1 MKNAAVKRLFRFDS
15 HVAWRVAIVGLVVL
29 GLSLLIAL
37 TTHSPLPKLE
47 ILAELQQ
54 MPGNIAVTDR
64 GRILIS
70 QHQFAQPNDRVV
82 ELLSNGQTRPFPSD
96 TWSRAPNSVGVGL
109 DSVLGLRATSDGRV
123 WLLDNGMRQK
133 GTPKLVV
140 WDTYKNALD
149 QVIYLPYPTTLKGS
163 FLNDLAIDLKH
174 RQVYISDVGTPT
186 TSALVI
192 VDLETG
198 RSRRVLQ
205 GHQSVVFEDVS
216 MTVEGRKLTRK
227 NPDGTLSEP
236 RLGVNPI
243 TIDPSYEWVY
253 FGAMHSRSLYRI
265 QAVDLLN
272 DEMLSKDLAAKV
284 ERYGEKPL
292 SGGITVDSQSNVYIT
307 DLESNAIGVTA
318 KNGRYSKLINDV
330 NALRWPDGIC
340 IGPNGYLYVVTSKL
354 HLSPLFNRGRDETAP
369 PYLVARFKGLASST
383 VGR

>member
-1 MKNAAVKRLFRFDS
+1 MKNAAVRRLFRFDI
-15 HVAWRVAIVGLVVL
+15 HVVWRVAIAGLVVL
-29 GLSLLIAL
+29 VLGLIIAIA
-37 TTHSPLPKLE
+37 THSQPSKLE
-47 ILAELQQ
+47 VLAELQQ
-54 MPGNIAVTDR
+54 MPGNIAVTDK

-70 QHQFAQPNDRVV
+70 QHQFAQPDDRVI
-82 ELLSNGQTRPFPSD
+82 ELLPSGQIRPFPND
-96 TWSRAPNSVGVGL
+96 TWSRAPNSFGVGL

-140 WDTYKNALD
+140 WDTHRNALD
-149 QVIYLPYPTTLKGS
+149 QVIHLPYPTTLKGS

-192 VDLETG
+192 VDLKTG

-205 GHQSVVFEDVS
+205 GHQSVVFEEVS

-227 NPDGTLSEP
+227 NSDGTLSEP

-265 QAVDLLN
+265 QTTNLSN
-272 DEMLSKDLAAKV
+272 DEMPSTDLAARV

-307 DLESNAIGVTA
+307 DLEGSAIGVTA
-318 KNGRYSKLINDV
+318 NNGRYSKLINDV

-340 IGPNGYLYVVTSKL
+340 IAPNGYLYVVTSKL
-354 HLSPLFNRGRDETAP
+354 HLSPLFNGGKDETAP